1 MSSCPELRY
10 ANVSAN
16 AWQRCKSAVA
26 SYVQITGDQGEASS
40 NGVTV
45 KWNYD
50 PAAQTLSL
58 QCTDKPFL
66 VSCGYVNGKIDEA
79 VKACLAG

>member
-1 MSSCPELRY
+1 MSSCPELKY
-10 ANVSAN
+10 SNVSAA
-16 AWQRCKSAVA
+16 AWLCCKNAVA
-26 SYVQITGDQGEASS
+26 QYVKIDGNQGQASA

-45 KWNYD
+45 KWTYD

-58 QCTDKPFL
+58 QCLDKPFI

-79 VKACLAG
+79 VKACLGK